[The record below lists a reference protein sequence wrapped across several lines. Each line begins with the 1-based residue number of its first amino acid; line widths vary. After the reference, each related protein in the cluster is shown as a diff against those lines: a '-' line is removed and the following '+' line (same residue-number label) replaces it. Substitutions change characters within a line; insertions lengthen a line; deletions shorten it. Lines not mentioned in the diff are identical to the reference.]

1 MDLLNSEY
9 FVEVYTDKETIVYK
23 TDSSFAAFNVVD
35 YVPNFYQQ
43 VPINVFILNDERES
57 IFDKVMSLQ
66 DAYNILLSNEIDDF
80 MSFVMAYLVL
90 QGIDDVDPDALH
102 LMRTNRVLQLPEGGS
117 ASFLTKNIADTQI
130 ENMLENIKDTI
141 REIAA
146 CPNFNDDAFGTS
158 SGVAIRYKLLNF
170 ENRAGQ
176 IEKQM
181 TLALQRRI
189 ELICTIG
196 SIVNGEEVWRDVQII
211 FTRNLPVD
219 YQDLTSMINQLR
231 GLVSN
236 KTLIAQLPF
245 VQDVDA
251 EMDAINEENA
261 TNASLYN
268 LTSFGTNNDSEEQ
281 FMSAYWRD
289 RLERQKN
296 LLLGKSI
303 DETNS
308 HLATIYKSSIRD
320 IEKDMKALLFDIKKE
335 DGVKINDLYRY
346 NRFWEMRSDIN
357 KRLTTLGQKQIE
369 VMDKDLTDMYMRV
382 QQYFNENPKFLAHT
396 ITNGRAE
403 RVRELSMTPVDLHDP
418 IVSLKAN
425 EAVNS
430 LWCADGLYWNDRV
443 WNNMALLQDRLEA
456 GITDIIVRGTN
467 PDELIVQLAKEQG
480 QQAFT
485 RSERLVRTELSHI
498 YNYAAAERYAEAGC
512 NGYEWLTARDERV
525 CEECEELDGRF
536 FPFGNESEL
545 PPVHPNCLCTII
557 PVIGGDR
564 RG

>member
-1 MDLLNSEY
+1 
-9 FVEVYTDKETIVYK
+9 
-23 TDSSFAAFNVVD
+23 
-35 YVPNFYQQ
+35 
-43 VPINVFILNDERES
+43 
-57 IFDKVMSLQ
+57 MSLQ

-219 YQDLTSMINQLR
+219 YQDLTTMINQLR

-245 VQDVDA
+245 IQDVDA

-261 TNASLYN
+261 ANASLYN
-268 LTSFGTNNDSEEQ
+268 FSTGTSNEEVDEDDLL
-281 FMSAYWRD
+281 D
-289 RLERQKN
+289 RQ
-296 LLLGKSI
+296 
-303 DETNS
+303 
-308 HLATIYKSSIRD
+308 TI
-320 IEKDMKALLFDIKKE
+320 
-335 DGVKINDLYRY
+335 
-346 NRFWEMRSDIN
+346 
-357 KRLTTLGQKQIE
+357 
-369 VMDKDLTDMYMRV
+369 
-382 QQYFNENPKFLAHT
+382 
-396 ITNGRAE
+396 
-403 RVRELSMTPVDLHDP
+403 
-418 IVSLKAN
+418 
-425 EAVNS
+425 
-430 LWCADGLYWNDRV
+430 
-443 WNNMALLQDRLEA
+443 
-456 GITDIIVRGTN
+456 
-467 PDELIVQLAKEQG
+467 
-480 QQAFT
+480 
-485 RSERLVRTELSHI
+485 
-498 YNYAAAERYAEAGC
+498 
-512 NGYEWLTARDERV
+512 
-525 CEECEELDGRF
+525 
-536 FPFGNESEL
+536 
-545 PPVHPNCLCTII
+545 
-557 PVIGGDR
+557 
-564 RG
+564 